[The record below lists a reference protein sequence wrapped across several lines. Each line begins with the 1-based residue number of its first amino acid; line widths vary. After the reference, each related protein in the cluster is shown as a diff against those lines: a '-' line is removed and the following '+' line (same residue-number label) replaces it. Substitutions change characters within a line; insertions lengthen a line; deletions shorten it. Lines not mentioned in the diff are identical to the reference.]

1 MPGRPINNEEHKR
14 DKLLKRIA
22 ALEAL
27 SPVPG
32 EIRAFALPDAPA
44 GWLEA
49 DGAAILI
56 ADYEEL
62 VGAMYCGDTK
72 NGTADW
78 GYKVTE
84 GGSRDIAGT
93 HLVLP
98 DYRGEFLRGWDNG
111 RGKDP
116 GRDLHA
122 AQAHALNEHDHTGT
136 TAPDGSHTHTGNT
149 STASDHRH
157 GVTKANGP
165 VASNTSTG
173 GSSDRVFNVTNTAEL
188 SDWAGAHSHTVSLDT
203 VANHTHTFTTD
214 ATGGTETRPVNLA
227 ALICIKT

>member
-49 DGAAILI
+49 DGAQFLI
-56 ADYEEL
+56 TEFPAL
-62 VGAMYCGDTK
+62 ASAMYCGDGV
-72 NGTADW
+72 NATADW

-84 GGSRDIAGT
+84 GGTRSTSGT
-93 HLVLP
+93 HMVLP

-111 RGKDP
+111 RGKDS
-116 GRDLHA
+116 GRSLYA
-122 AQAHALNEHDHTGT
+122 AQTDALKT
-136 TAPDGSHTHTGNT
+136 HTHTGVANT
-149 STASDHRH
+149 AGSHNHSATALSAGEHSH
-157 GVTKANGP
+157 TTTI
-165 VASNTSTG
+165 ASGATADNTEVG
-173 GSSDRVFNVTNTAEL
+173 GSSTRVFNVTNTA
-188 SDWAGAHSHTVSLDT
+188 STSGASGSHTHTIIVD
-203 VANHTHTFTTD
+203 AWGNHTHTLTID
-214 ATGGTETRPVNLA
+214 ATGGVETRPTNLA